1 MNILIA
7 HFKALEPRTNSGD
20 LRLFELMK
28 LLVTN
33 GHHVVFVPGAPQ
45 SVESIDAV
53 SAIGVSPIGDIS
65 TFARN
70 PRRFAIFLLR
80 QNFDCAIL
88 CPYYT
93 YEWLNAVIRKTL
105 PCCALVLDTIDLVHV
120 REQRQAAL
128 SGDPIELA
136 KAQQTWRDE
145 WSCMRSADAVWV
157 VTEPEKDLLAPSIR
171 IVSVI
176 PNIHRAVA
184 TFKPY
189 GQREGIVFLG
199 GYSHL
204 PNVDAVRYFVQ
215 AILPEVRKALP
226 LVPIIIAGSNPPP
239 EFMELARTHNLMV
252 TGYVDDHR
260 ELLSS
265 CRVGIAPLRY
275 GAGMKGKIGEYLAC
289 GLPTVTS
296 SIGAEGMTLRPDLD
310 ALVADDP
317 GAFAQGVVKAYSEE
331 VVWNRLATA
340 GPQYIERYLSPG
352 TLNPRLVNALQSAV
366 VENRRKIEQGLLVR
380 RSRLRVA
387 TDLVGGKLLEI
398 LCRKKTAT
406 GA

>member
-7 HFKALEPRTNSGD
+7 HFKALEPRTNAGD

-28 LLVTN
+28 LLVKN
-33 GHHVVFVPGAPQ
+33 GHHVVFVPGARQ
-45 SVESIDAV
+45 SVKSIDALC
-53 SAIGVSPIGDIS
+53 SIGVSSLGDVS
-65 TFARN
+65 ALARN

-128 SGDPIELA
+128 LGDPIELA
-136 KAQQTWRDE
+136 KAQQTGRDE
-145 WSCMRSADAVWV
+145 WRCMRSADAVWV
-157 VTEPEKDLLAPSIR
+157 VTETEKGLLAPSIR
-171 IVSVI
+171 VVSVI
-176 PNIHRAVA
+176 PSIHRVA
-184 TFKPY
+184 ASFKPY

-204 PNVDAVRYFVQ
+204 PNVDAVQHFVR

-226 LVPIIIAGSNPPP
+226 LVPIVIAGSYPPP
-239 EFMELARTHNLMV
+239 EFTELARKHNLII

-260 ELLSS
+260 ELLGS

-296 SIGAEGMTLRPDLD
+296 SIGAEGMNLRPDLD

-317 GAFAQGVVKAYSEE
+317 GDFAQWVIKTYSDE
-331 VVWNRLATA
+331 VLWSRLATA
-340 GPQYIERYLSPG
+340 GPQYIERYLSPEAISR
-352 TLNPRLVNALQSAV
+352 LLVNALQLV
-366 VENRRKIEQGLLVR
+366 VDENRRKVEEGLFVR
-380 RSRLRVA
+380 CSRLRVA
-387 TDLVGGKLLEI
+387 TDLVGGKLMEI
-398 LCRKKTAT
+398 FLRKTPAT